1 MESIVPFLF
10 SPPILTMSIEAP
22 QGILNIP
29 NATLRVGRLEIS
41 EVVGADTALNT
52 IARNTILLVDGETY
66 HENKNW
72 GLKLPNAW
80 AGEFECNTASAGNYS
95 EFNFYNEGASS
106 NAQGYNLTFN
116 DTTVE
121 LRYDGTLLKTGTL
134 PSTVTGTGVKKVRL
148 MFERT
153 ILSVTVDGTL
163 IFTHDDTGGPRPR
176 VYSTTAGGF
185 LNFFTDGGALK
196 NLKIVNEKWISDGTS
211 NIAYVGGGEVAVGQS
226 LNLQQVSNT
235 SMIKMNS
242 NVVTEFPRSKK
253 LIKYPRVAMTDYTSG
268 GYTVEVST
276 DIFNS
281 FSYNGW
287 RLFNNAPSGWHTGES
302 ELVAGNSFNG
312 DDFKYNRSRR
322 LAPETPLGEYAKLTL
337 PHGIKV
343 EYVVLQ
349 AISTTSSRS
358 AEDFEFWGSD
368 TGVDGSWNLIKSFT
382 GQLQSDTGSMYGIY
396 ANRSYKYLGFIVTRC
411 VNNSS
416 FILAELEYYGTPEYD
431 PEAHGTDV
439 VVKSYPNVP
448 NTDWL
453 EVYYD
458 AKGLATGAVDSSISG
473 LGGTTISATKL
484 GDPQVSNDAFV
495 FDGSGDV
502 IVSGATSLSGNPQ
515 LSYSVWFKTNSIL
528 SGTQSNSIVMIG
540 HAAGDKS
547 LGFRIK
553 GLGETIKPGNYRF
566 YVYGGATNE
575 SVDTDIKAEIGT
587 WTHATIVYDGLNSKL
602 YMDGK
607 FTVENTN
614 TTTDLALDS
623 GAKVALGNYINS
635 SGAVTTISANDSY
648 DGSIA
653 NFRLFN
659 RALTSDEIYQLYA
672 YQKEDFG
679 HGDLSMTLKA
689 GRLGIGTSEPRATLD
704 VRGDVILTGNFSQI
718 ITGIGRVPIMGRIS
732 NTFLTTS
739 PSILISNLP
748 ENVDIDR
755 MKTAAYGA
763 IVMMSGGNVSGT
775 GNRARGSYMFM
786 GEVSQ
791 SSTHIELAYG
801 FFDGTFTKVAG
812 LRYDIGSD
820 SKSITVYQTL
830 AQYHTGDTTNRY
842 DEGTWTT
849 VANPGSTNYGVK
861 DLTIF
866 Y

>member
-1 MESIVPFLF
+1 
-10 SPPILTMSIEAP
+10 MSIEAP

-29 NATLRVGRLEIS
+29 NATLRVGKLAVD
-41 EVVGADTALNT
+41 EVVGADTILNT
-52 IARNTILLVDGETY
+52 VARNTILLVDGDTY

-72 GLKLPNAW
+72 DLKLPNAW

-116 DTTVE
+116 DTAAE
-121 LRYDGTLLKTGTL
+121 LRYDGTLLTSGTL

-253 LIKYPRVAMTDYTSG
+253 LIKYPRVALTANSSG
-268 GYTVEVST
+268 GYVASASSTYTNFNPYEAFDNEDPDSTAYWSGSTQVYNTNGTWGGSTAAAYTTNVGGVSKYGEW
-276 DIFNS
+276 IQIQLPNKIK
-281 FSYNGW
+281 YNYSKIK
-287 RLFNNAPSGWHTGES
+287 APSPVARQPRDGYILGSNDTTGAWTI
-302 ELVAGNSFNG
+302 LHRF
-312 DDFKYNRSRR
+312 
-322 LAPETPLGEYAKLTL
+322 
-337 PHGIKV
+337 
-343 EYVVLQ
+343 
-349 AISTTSSRS
+349 
-358 AEDFEFWGSD
+358 ED
-368 TGVDGSWNLIKSFT
+368 
-382 GQLQSDTGSMYGIY
+382 
-396 ANRSYKYLGFIVTRC
+396 VTRSSLDDLVTYTPPSESTQFFQYFRLVIETISDGTRYAG
-411 VNNSS
+411 VNTWDL
-416 FILAELEYYGTPEYD
+416 FGLPEYD

-439 VVKSYPNVP
+439 TVKSYPNVP

>member
-1 MESIVPFLF
+1 
-10 SPPILTMSIEAP
+10 MSIQAP

-29 NATLRVGRLEIS
+29 NATLRVGRLEIMRLW
-41 EVVGADTALNT
+41 VRIPALNT

-116 DTTVE
+116 DTAAE

-253 LIKYPRVAMTDYTSG
+253 LIKYPRVALTANSSG
-268 GYTVEVST
+268 GYVASASSTYTNFNPYEAFDNEDPDSTAYWSGSTQVYNTNGTWGGSTAAAYTTNVGGVSKYGEW
-276 DIFNS
+276 IQIQLPNKIK
-281 FSYNGW
+281 YNYSKIK
-287 RLFNNAPSGWHTGES
+287 APSPVARQPRDGYILGSNDTTGAWTI
-302 ELVAGNSFNG
+302 LHRF
-312 DDFKYNRSRR
+312 
-322 LAPETPLGEYAKLTL
+322 
-337 PHGIKV
+337 
-343 EYVVLQ
+343 
-349 AISTTSSRS
+349 
-358 AEDFEFWGSD
+358 ED
-368 TGVDGSWNLIKSFT
+368 
-382 GQLQSDTGSMYGIY
+382 
-396 ANRSYKYLGFIVTRC
+396 VTRSSLDDLVTYTPPSESTQFFQYFRLVIETISDGTRYAG
-411 VNNSS
+411 VNTWDL
-416 FILAELEYYGTPEYD
+416 FGLPEYD

-439 VVKSYPNVP
+439 TVKSYPNVP